1 MSRRLPLFVQ
11 ALALALGVALGVA
24 LAVAAGALLVGCSY
38 VDEAPGEQGP
48 PGPPGPRGLR
58 GEPGVALPPARYLV
72 TNAAEGEAFALSR
85 VFVFCEDGDA
95 ALSGGCSWG
104 EAGGQVS
111 PLASQPVGDPPVGW
125 ECSGLSVVDA
135 PSIITASLFCEA
147 AP

>member
-1 MSRRLPLFVQ
+1 MKRLPLFVQ
-11 ALALALGVALGVA
+11 ALALAIGIALGVA
-24 LAVAAGALLVGCSY
+24 FAVVAGALLAGCSY

-58 GEPGVALPPARYLV
+58 GEPGTAQAPSRYLV
-72 TNAAEGEAFALSR
+72 TSTGEGEPFALSR
-85 VFVFCEDGDA
+85 VFAFCEDGDA
-95 ALSGGCSWG
+95 AIAGGCSWG

-135 PSIITASLFCEA
+135 PTVVTTSLICEA